1 MKFRWGSRCVECGK
15 SMSSGQMQICE
26 YGGHCSHH
34 VPMAIMEELEKILR
48 DDDQLTIQ
56 DQYGTVD
63 IK

>member
-1 MKFRWGSRCVECGK
+1 
-15 SMSSGQMQICE
+15 MSSGQMQICE

>member
-1 MKFRWGSRCVECGK
+1 
-15 SMSSGQMQICE
+15 
-26 YGGHCSHH
+26 
-34 VPMAIMEELEKILR
+34 MAIMEELEKILR